1 MVFGDSTKNTTKPL
15 KVSGWIWKSDHLRRN
30 WACFTIN
37 IFYKPFLVE
46 GLGIIGLSDAMPEKI
61 TQLSHY
67 APFVSAQAG
76 QEIWIF
82 YNNKVE
88 WKYKAENEITSHF
101 LLSYGFQ
108 YF

>member
-1 MVFGDSTKNTTKPL
+1 MG
-15 KVSGWIWKSDHLRRN
+15 
-30 WACFTIN
+30 
-37 IFYKPFLVE
+37 

-88 WKYKAENEITSHF
+88 WKYKAQNEITSHF

-108 YF
+108 YFVLPHSQIELQNH

>member
-1 MVFGDSTKNTTKPL
+1 M
-15 KVSGWIWKSDHLRRN
+15 
-30 WACFTIN
+30 
-37 IFYKPFLVE
+37 E

-88 WKYKAENEITSHF
+88 WKYKAQNEITSHF

-108 YF
+108 YLFLPHSQIELQNH

>member
-1 MVFGDSTKNTTKPL
+1 M
-15 KVSGWIWKSDHLRRN
+15 
-30 WACFTIN
+30 
-37 IFYKPFLVE
+37 E

-76 QEIWIF
+76 QEVWIF

-88 WKYKAENEITSHF
+88 YKYKAENEITSHF

-108 YF
+108 NFIPGNLGRSASDRSRPGPTRTS